1 MLKIAV
7 QVMNGMSSTATELQ
21 KYLSYWDKYKPIWE
35 MDKESYVRRY
45 AKANRSLKNYND
57 DVTKYREQQAD
68 IQSESITHN
77 INDDDDDELNINP
90 HTPCQ

>member
-1 MLKIAV
+1 
-7 QVMNGMSSTATELQ
+7 MNGMSSTATELQ

-68 IQSESITHN
+68 IQGEGITHT
-77 INDDDDDELNINP
+77 INFIQIDCTLLKASGTMP
-90 HTPCQ
+90 AMWYVAKL

>member
-1 MLKIAV
+1 MLKIVV

-68 IQSESITHN
+68 IQNEPIT
-77 INDDDDDELNINP
+77 P
-90 HTPCQ
+90 TRSTSSRSTARCSRRRS